1 MPPRVSR
8 PKIAE
13 APSMT
18 DITLREYI
26 EKVIELKFKAYDDA
40 LSLQAREYTR
50 RLEALNG
57 EAQKLTTMQ
66 ASYVGREVYDAKIK
80 ELDTLT
86 NELKI
91 SKEVLA
97 AKAGVPMV
105 IISWVASVIG
115 IVLSIIALADRFAH

>member
-1 MPPRVSR
+1 MS
-8 PKIAE
+8 
-13 APSMT
+13 
-18 DITLREYI
+18 DISLREYI

-50 RLEALNG
+50 RLEALNH

-66 ASYVGREVYDAKIK
+66 ATYVSREVYDAKIK

-97 AKAGVPMV
+97 AKASMPAV
-105 IISWVASVIG
+105 IVSWVASVIG
-115 IVLSIIALADRFAH
+115 IILSLIALADRFAH